1 MLGSVFSVYVLL
13 ASQSSKTTILVV
25 SFFFTVFY
33 MFGRNIH
40 LLEPLSCSCSLAGM
54 SQWEKAVSM
63 MCQENFWQVQSG
75 EQRGIGARIT
85 LKFLTHV
92 WVPYISTVGGVM
104 SCSWGASRRGRYI
117 LGAS

>member
-1 MLGSVFSVYVLL
+1 
-13 ASQSSKTTILVV
+13 
-25 SFFFTVFY
+25 

-40 LLEPLSCSCSLAGM
+40 LLEPLSCSCSIAGM
-54 SQWEKAVSM
+54 SQWEKAVGM

-75 EQRGIGARIT
+75 EQRGIGPRIT

-104 SCSWGASRRGRYI
+104 SCSWGVSPRGRYI